1 MEKQIRKE
9 RFYHYKIAFIKD
21 VLNNTEGLS
30 GEELD
35 ECLET
40 LELLHNLYERRN
52 FISSK
57 YKKLTKES

>member
-30 GEELD
+30 GEEL
-35 ECLET
+35 
-40 LELLHNLYERRN
+40 ELLHNLYERRN